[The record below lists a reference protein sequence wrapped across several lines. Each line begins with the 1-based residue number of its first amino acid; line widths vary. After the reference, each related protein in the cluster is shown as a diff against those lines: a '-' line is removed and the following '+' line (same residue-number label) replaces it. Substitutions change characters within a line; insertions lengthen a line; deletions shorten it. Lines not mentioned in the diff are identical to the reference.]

1 MGGIGLFETD
11 LNVESSEFLNCQSS
25 GAGGAL
31 SAQDGCIIIVG
42 CTFKNCSPGAVALFG
57 NQGGPVD
64 YAEIRDCCRGDR
76 IVGSGVYFV
85 RMSGPGWSKTRKIV
99 VLD

>member
-1 MGGIGLFETD
+1 
-11 LNVESSEFLNCQSS
+11 
-25 GAGGAL
+25 
-31 SAQDGCIIIVG
+31 
-42 CTFKNCSPGAVALFG
+42 
-57 NQGGPVD
+57 VD